1 MRAVLR
7 DLRHETYPH
16 RINGYPSSQEATFLP
31 SLPPSLK
38 WLRDP
43 RIMGETNNL
52 LAVRGGGPV
61 AFVGLEPTRLT
72 TVVEMEM
79 EEGGI
84 REDRA
89 EGLVPVEGQQGYCL
103 LQVPALEARRVALQ
117 ARLRHCLPV
126 QFEHPDKVGT
136 VHLGLPLF
144 CESSMCSES
153 RPCPKDHRRVS
164 SR

>member
-1 MRAVLR
+1 MYHVQAVCVLSLARAAARTPESWVR
-7 DLRHETYPH
+7 PAV
-16 RINGYPSSQEATFLP
+16 N
-31 SLPPSLK
+31 
-38 WLRDP
+38 P
-43 RIMGETNNL
+43 RC
-52 LAVRGGGPV
+52 AAAAAAA
-61 AFVGLEPTRLT
+61 AFKFKGLEPTRLT

-126 QFEHPDKVGT
+126 QFVHPDKGGT